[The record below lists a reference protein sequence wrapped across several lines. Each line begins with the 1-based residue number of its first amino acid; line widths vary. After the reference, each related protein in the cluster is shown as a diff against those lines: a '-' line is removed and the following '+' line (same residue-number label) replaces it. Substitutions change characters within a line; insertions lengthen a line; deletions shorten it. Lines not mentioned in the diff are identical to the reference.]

1 MALVPGLRLAARFW
15 TIALAIGCVLP
26 LLATADQ
33 PKSAGN
39 AAFASRVEN
48 LIEQLGGDDFG
59 QREKAQ
65 SELAQAG
72 LEAYDALHAA
82 QTHHDPEIALRA
94 RYLVRSMSVR
104 WFSDSDSP
112 KVVTIL
118 RDYGEL
124 QEADRRSRID
134 RLAALEDGLGLA
146 PLVRLARFETM
157 DPLAKYAA
165 LQVMQA
171 KPEDAVK
178 ADVPKQIQAVAA
190 TSNRVAAGWLR
201 LFARTLAEPLATPA
215 EWDKTVQAEHELF
228 AKNPERSSREV
239 VRDLYRYQVEL
250 LKRLDQLGDARQVMR
265 RMFALVDG
273 TPEQVQELVD
283 WLRFKEEW
291 AVALELLDA
300 HDAVVTERAGLL
312 YRLAHI
318 HDMLGAADRAD
329 ATAQR
334 ALAVKRENI
343 DNYLETG
350 ERLEKTR
357 GLEKWAEGEYRQLLA
372 SAAAGSRQEFAARF
386 KLAELLH
393 DGLRE
398 LPAAEMLQ
406 PVCELITKDEAGKE
420 NWYRATT
427 LSPDVAIARMNYFFA
442 CHYHEQRDYA
452 QERKHLQLAVNAYP
466 EDADVL
472 IAMYRLPEGDA
483 AWQAMTKEKIEAS
496 AAEFR
501 REVENSRDAIEAA
514 DNEHSR
520 ADAMRLHA
528 INCNQFAWLVG
539 NTIGDHQSALKLSQ
553 ESVEICQQLPEM
565 KESYAGYL
573 DTLGRCYYAV
583 NDLPNAVKHQRL
595 AAELNPFSGQ
605 IRRQLETFLKAAA
618 ERGVA
623 VPAKG

>member
-1 MALVPGLRLAARFW
+1 MAPVPAFRLAAQVG
-15 TIALAIGCVLP
+15 TLALLACVLAP
-26 LLATADQ
+26 RDVVSDQ
-33 PKSAGN
+33 PTVAANG
-39 AAFASRVEN
+39 AFASRIEK
-48 LIEQLGGDDFG
+48 LIEQLGGENFG

-65 SELAQAG
+65 AELAQAG

-82 QTHHDPEIALRA
+82 QSHHDPEIALRA

-104 WFSDSDSP
+104 WFSDADSP

-118 RDYGEL
+118 RDYGDL

-146 PLVRLARFETM
+146 PLVRLARFETL

-178 ADVPKQIQAVAA
+178 ADVAQHVQAVAG
-190 TSNRVAAGWLR
+190 TSNRVAAAWLR
-201 LFARTLAEPLATPA
+201 LFARTLANPLATPA

-250 LKRLDQLGDARQVMR
+250 LKRLEQADDAKQVMR

-283 WLRFKEEW
+283 WLRYKEEW
-291 AVALELLDA
+291 AVALELLEA
-300 HDAVVTERAGLL
+300 HDAVVGERATLL
-312 YRLAHI
+312 YRLAHV
-318 HDMLGAADRAD
+318 HDMLGSTDKADE
-329 ATAQR
+329 TAKR
-334 ALAVKRENI
+334 ALAVKRENVE
-343 DNYLETG
+343 DHLVTG

-357 GLEKWAEGEYRQLLA
+357 GLEKWAEGEYRQALA
-372 SAAAGSRQEFAARF
+372 SAAAGTRQEFGARF

-393 DGLRE
+393 DRLKE

-406 PVCELITKDEAGKE
+406 PVCERITKDEAGKE

-427 LSPDVAIARMNYFFA
+427 LSPEVAIARMNYYLA
-442 CHYHEQRDYA
+442 CHYHEQGDYA

-472 IAMYRLPEGDA
+472 IAMYRLPGADT
-483 AWQAMTKEKIEAS
+483 AWQAMTKEKIQTT
-496 AAEFR
+496 AAEFLQQVDNSKSA
-501 REVENSRDAIEAA
+501 VEGA

-528 INCNQFAWLVG
+528 HNCNQYSWLVG
-539 NTIGDHQSALKLSQ
+539 NTVGDYKGALKLSQ
-553 ESVEICQQLPEM
+553 ESVQICQQLPEM
-565 KESYAGYL
+565 KDSYAGYL
-573 DTLGRCYYAV
+573 DTLGRCYYAIS
-583 NDLPNAVKHQRL
+583 DLPNAVKNQRL
-595 AAELNPFSGQ
+595 ASELNPFSGQ
-605 IRRQLETFLKAAA
+605 IRRQLEFFLREASS
-618 ERGVA
+618 RGVPL
-623 VPAKG
+623 PAKG